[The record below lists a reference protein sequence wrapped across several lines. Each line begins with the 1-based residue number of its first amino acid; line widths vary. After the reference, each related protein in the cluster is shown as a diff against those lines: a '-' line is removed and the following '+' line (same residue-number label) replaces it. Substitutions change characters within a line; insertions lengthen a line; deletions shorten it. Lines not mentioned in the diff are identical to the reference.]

1 VFKVGNEKILWNKDG
16 MNSVEETENKIKNKE
31 KIGVIYLNYYKL
43 P

>member
-1 VFKVGNEKILWNKDG
+1 

-43 P
+43 PWNIA